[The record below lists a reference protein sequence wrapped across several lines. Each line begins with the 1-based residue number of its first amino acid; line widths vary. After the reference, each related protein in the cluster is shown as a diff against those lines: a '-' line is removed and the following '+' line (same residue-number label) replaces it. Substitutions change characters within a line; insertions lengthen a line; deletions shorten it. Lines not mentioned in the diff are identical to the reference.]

1 VKYKFSPTKRFQK
14 QFQSLTKTE
23 KRLIQKKLE
32 LMAENPD
39 HPSLRIKKIQGTSD
53 IFECSVNMDIR
64 IIWCYEE
71 NTIILLI
78 DVGHHNILKRY

>member
-14 QFQSLTKTE
+14 QFQSFTKTE
-23 KRLIQKKLE
+23 KQLIRKKLE
-32 LMAENPD
+32 LMAENPN
-39 HPSLRIKKIQGTSD
+39 HPSLRTKKIQGTAD

>member
-1 VKYKFSPTKRFQK
+1 VKYPFSPTKRFQK

-23 KRLIQKKLE
+23 KRLIHKKLE

-39 HPSLRIKKIQGTSD
+39 HPSLRTKKIQGTSD
-53 IFECSVNMDIR
+53 IFECRVNMDIR

-71 NTIILLI
+71 NPIILLI